1 MKETKTLVSVRLSPD
16 TLDWLDRATIAG
28 AETRS
33 AKIEWCIRN
42 CGLTQEYQIAA
53 GEKLQAEI
61 SDLVSSY
68 RDLLNNISTME
79 SACYSFG
86 STVTHV
92 QNLLRQHLDTLK
104 TK

>member
-53 GEKLQAEI
+53 GEKMQAEVEGLKALY
-61 SDLVSSY
+61 SDMLKKIVLMKRESDDFS
-68 RDLLNNISTME
+68 E
-79 SACYSFG
+79 SASVLYA
-86 STVTHV
+86 
-92 QNLLRQHLDTLK
+92 LLRTHIETLK